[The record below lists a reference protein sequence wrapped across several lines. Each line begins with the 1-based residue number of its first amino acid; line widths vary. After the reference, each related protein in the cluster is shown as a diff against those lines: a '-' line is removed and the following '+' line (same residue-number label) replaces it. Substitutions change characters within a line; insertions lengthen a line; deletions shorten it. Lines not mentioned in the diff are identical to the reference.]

1 MKKKILLSSLIILAI
16 MVTFFNLG
24 YIIKN
29 SFYDNIEVLPEGEFL
44 YSSMSPDGENT
55 VSVYRVENEE
65 MVAIRGALVKV
76 TENGNVDETNI
87 FWEVGADNAIVGWH
101 NNTTVSINNQLIDIT
116 SENYYD
122 SRNDYSKYIQ

>member
-1 MKKKILLSSLIILAI
+1 MKKKVLLSSLIILTLT
-16 MVTFFNLG
+16 VTFFNLG

-55 VSVYRVENEE
+55 VSVYRVENDK

-76 TENGNVDETNI
+76 TENGNISETNI
-87 FWEVGADNAIVGWH
+87 FWQVGADSAIVGWH
-101 NNTTVSINNQLIDIT
+101 SNRTVSINNQIIDVT

>member
-1 MKKKILLSSLIILAI
+1 MKKKVLLSSLIVLAI
-16 MVTFFNLG
+16 TVTFFNLG

-44 YSSMSPDGENT
+44 YSSMSPDGEST
-55 VSVYRVENEE
+55 VSVYRVENEK

-76 TENGNVDETNI
+76 SESGNVNETNI
-87 FWEVGADNAIVGWH
+87 FWQVGADSAIVGWH
-101 NNTTVSINNQLIDIT
+101 NNTTVSINDQLIDIT